1 MGETASRQV
10 NARIALETATTP
22 AVHSI
27 TTTSSSSSSYGSTS
41 GSTAGSTSG
50 KSEPPPII
58 TSVVMH
64 WFWRLSF
71 RRQRCLN
78 IEKGVQRRDR
88 VFVFWNVDSTNEK
101 SGGLARG
108 VQCKQVQ
115 FFDKSNCKGTAR
127 DTIHAAYTLPMPYG
141 VYASRSIPIPVSCP
155 FLFAAASDPACAA
168 LGCGPD
174 GTCVFLAG
182 GRVSM
187 QFLAVGRVSMQF
199 LAVGR
204 VSMQFLAV
212 GRVSMQFLAV
222 GRVSMQFL
230 AVGRVSMQ
238 FLAVGRVSMAFHL
251 LQF

>member
-1 MGETASRQV
+1 MLRAANGEAKATAMGETASRQV
-10 NARIALETATTP
+10 NARIALETATAATTP

-108 VQCKQVQ
+108 VQCKQ
-115 FFDKSNCKGTAR
+115 
-127 DTIHAAYTLPMPYG
+127 TLPT
-141 VYASRSIPIPVSCP
+141 SFRL
-155 FLFAAASDPACAA
+155 LFRLIKKLPLGQLPLWRLSLHRKA
-168 LGCGPD
+168 LFPEWCRRCIHPSNA
-174 GTCVFLAG
+174 FLAG

-212 GRVSMQFLAV
+212 GRVSMHFLAV